1 MAADAVGIG
10 LLGFGTIGT
19 GVVRVLARNAEVIS
33 ERLGFGLR
41 LVRIADLDTSRDRG
55 VSLDGIRFDA
65 DAEGLV
71 DDPAV
76 QIVIELIGGYDAA
89 RRLTLRALAAD
100 KPVVTANKA
109 LLAVHGKEI
118 FGAAR
123 RAGVDVA
130 FEASVGGGIPILRSV
145 REGLAANRIESLHG
159 IMNGTTN
166 YVLSEMETTGELFEV
181 VLKRDP
187 VPVWATQGTWSELP
201 VSTASGGQLY
211 SGQSRTIG
219 SLKITPVATSHGR
232 RASSQSRRVATT
244 SS

>member
-10 LLGFGTIGT
+10 LVGFGTIGT

-41 LVRIADLDTSRDRG
+41 LVRVADLDTSRDRG

-89 RRLTLRALAAD
+89 RRLTLRALGAG

-181 VLKRDP
+181 VLKR
-187 VPVWATQGTWSELP
+187 AQRWS
-201 VSTASGGQLY
+201 
-211 SGQSRTIG
+211 
-219 SLKITPVATSHGR
+219 
-232 RASSQSRRVATT
+232 
-244 SS
+244 

>member
-76 QIVIELIGGYDAA
+76 QIVIELIGGYA
-89 RRLTLRALAAD
+89 RSG
-100 KPVVTANKA
+100 P
-109 LLAVHGKEI
+109 
-118 FGAAR
+118 
-123 RAGVDVA
+123 
-130 FEASVGGGIPILRSV
+130 ASPS
-145 REGLAANRIESLHG
+145 
-159 IMNGTTN
+159 
-166 YVLSEMETTGELFEV
+166 
-181 VLKRDP
+181 
-187 VPVWATQGTWSELP
+187 
-201 VSTASGGQLY
+201 
-211 SGQSRTIG
+211 
-219 SLKITPVATSHGR
+219 
-232 RASSQSRRVATT
+232 
-244 SS
+244 